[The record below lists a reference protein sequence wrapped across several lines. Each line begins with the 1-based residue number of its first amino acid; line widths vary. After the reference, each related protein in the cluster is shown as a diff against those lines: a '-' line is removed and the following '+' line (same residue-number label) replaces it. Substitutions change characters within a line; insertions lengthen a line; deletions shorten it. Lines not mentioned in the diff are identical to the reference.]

1 MHLKSLTLKGFKSF
15 ASARLCGSSR
25 ASRVSWDP
33 TAPQVERRRRPH
45 LGDGGAGREGASRRK
60 DAGRHLRRHRRAGPA
75 RPRRGDAH
83 DRQLRRRSAHRVL
96 RGVHHTTDVPRRRR
110 RVRDQRQLV
119 PPDGRA
125 GTAQRL
131 RYRPGDARHRRA
143 GSAVRDPRI
152 ASEDRRAF
160 IEEAA
165 GVLKHRKRKEKAV
178 RKLDAMQANLARLT
192 DLTAELRR
200 QLKPLGRQAEVAR
213 RAQTVQADLR
223 DARLR
228 LAADDLVTRRPNSP
242 TRLTTRNS
250 PANSRRRCR
259 RRSRRRRPNSV
270 VTSRRWPA

>member
-1 MHLKSLTLKGFKSF
+1 MCRGTQ
-15 ASARLCGSSR
+15 RLR
-25 ASRVSWDP
+25 
-33 TAPQVERRRRPH
+33 QVERRRRPH

-152 ASEDRRAF
+152 ASRGPARVHRGGRGRSQTPQAQGKGGPQARRDAGQPRAAHRPHRRVASTAQTARSPGRGRATRTDRS
-160 IEEAA
+160 
-165 GVLKHRKRKEKAV
+165 
-178 RKLDAMQANLARLT
+178 
-192 DLTAELRR
+192 
-200 QLKPLGRQAEVAR
+200 GRPAR
-213 RAQTVQADLR
+213 RAV
-223 DARLR
+223 
-228 LAADDLVTRRPNSP
+228 AAGSGRPRHTPGRTRPP
-242 TRLTTRNS
+242 D
-250 PANSRRRCR
+250 SRRETRPR
-259 RRSRRRRPNSV
+259 TAGDGAGGARGGDGRTRWSRAGAGP
-270 VTSRRWPA
+270 PDAAG